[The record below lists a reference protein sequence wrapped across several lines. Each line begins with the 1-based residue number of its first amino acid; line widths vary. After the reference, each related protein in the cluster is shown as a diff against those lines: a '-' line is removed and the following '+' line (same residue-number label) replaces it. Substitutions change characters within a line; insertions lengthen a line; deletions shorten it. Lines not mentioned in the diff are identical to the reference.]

1 MIPPRVAAAGHAVLP
16 AAIYAVCGLLL
27 TWVLGGQALLGRV
40 DAALV
45 IPLLIPGA
53 LLFAWLAPDAARGRR
68 WSRAGGAILMLLA
81 AQAALHLLLAGR
93 LAAGQL
99 LAVAFA
105 GVLALFVAGLVRR
118 RTRGWPGLARWF
130 VFVIVIAL
138 WFVGGQAPNAFAYAG
153 RDAGVARQ
161 RVVMLTSLPLRWG
174 GGGGDL
180 AQMLTEG
187 PADLP
192 ALTEIESAFD
202 LRLVD
207 TLAGNLAADD
217 TLFLAHS
224 AALSPH
230 DLVRIDDHRRRGGRI
245 VILADALSSWPP
257 PHPLGDPRNPPV
269 TSLLTPLLDHWGIE
283 LAAPAPDGA
292 GEAAFFVDPDGTLL
306 RLHSAGRFVRL
317 PPQCRALADA
327 HVARCDGGRL
337 WLVGDADM
345 LHAGLWRS
353 PVGAAPWL
361 RRADNL
367 AWLVDVLRGRQGTG
381 FRPLWIRP
389 RR

>member
-1 MIPPRVAAAGHAVLP
+1 MP
-16 AAIYAVCGLLL
+16 AAVYAVSVLLL
-27 TWVLGGQALLGRV
+27 AWVPGGQALLGRV
-40 DAALV
+40 DAALA
-45 IPLLIPGA
+45 IPLLMPGA
-53 LLFAWLAPDAARGRR
+53 LLFAWLAPDGVRGRR

-99 LAVAFA
+99 LSVAFA
-105 GVLALFVAGLVRR
+105 GVPALFVAGLVRR
-118 RTRGWPGLARWF
+118 RTRGWPRLARWF
-130 VFVIVIAL
+130 VFVLVIAL
-138 WFVGGQAPNAFAYAG
+138 WFAGGQALNAFAYVG

-174 GGGGDL
+174 GGSGDL
-180 AQMLTEG
+180 AHILAEG

-192 ALTEIESAFD
+192 ALTEIGRTVD
-202 LRLVD
+202 LQMVD
-207 TLAGNLAADD
+207 TLGGNLPAGA
-217 TLFLAHS
+217 TLFLAHP

-292 GEAAFFVDPDGTLL
+292 GEAALYVDPDGTLV

-345 LHAGLWRS
+345 LHADLWRS

-367 AWLVDVLRGRQGTG
+367 AWLVDVLRGRPGTG
-381 FRPLWIRP
+381 FRPLWIRA